1 MNLLA
6 DECVPA
12 EVVARLRADGHVVET
27 AGDDAPGAP
36 DDDVLARAAG
46 SGRVLVTAD
55 KDFGELVYRLGRA
68 HAGVV
73 LLRLAGVPPEER
85 AETVSAVFRDRVSE
99 LPGNFTVVEREAV
112 RVRRLRVA
120 AEPGAATDPARS
132 DGSGSS

>member
-12 EVVARLRADGHVVET
+12 EVVARLRADGHAVED

-73 LLRLAGVPPEER
+73 LLRLAGLSPQDR
-85 AETVSAVFRDRVSE
+85 AETVSLVFRERGSE
-99 LPGNFTVVEREAV
+99 LPGNFTVVELDTV
-112 RVRRLRVA
+112 RVRRPNA
-120 AEPGAATDPARS
+120 GTS
-132 DGSGSS
+132 SGNINV

>member
-12 EVVARLRADGHVVET
+12 ELVARLRADGHAVEA
-27 AGDDAPGAP
+27 AGDANPGAP

-46 SGRVLVTAD
+46 SGRVLVTVD

-73 LLRLAGVPPEER
+73 LLRLAGLSPDER
-85 AETVSAVFRDRVSE
+85 VEIVSAVFRDRTAD
-99 LPGNFTVVEREAV
+99 LPGNFTVVEPDSV
-112 RVRRLRVA
+112 RVRR
-120 AEPGAATDPARS
+120 PPSTP
-132 DGSGSS
+132 

>member
-12 EVVARLRADGHVVET
+12 EVVARLRADGHAVED
-27 AGDDAPGAP
+27 AGNDTPGAA

-73 LLRLAGVPPEER
+73 LLRLAGLSPQDR
-85 AETVSAVFRDRVSE
+85 AETVSLVFREHGSE
-99 LPGNFTVVEREAV
+99 LPGNFTVVEPYSV
-112 RVRRLRVA
+112 RVRRPNTR
-120 AEPGAATDPARS
+120 TS
-132 DGSGSS
+132 SGNINV

>member
-6 DECVPA
+6 DECVA
-12 EVVARLRADGHVVET
+12 AAVVARLRADGHAVEV
-27 AGDDAPGAP
+27 AGDSAPGAA
-36 DDDVLARAAG
+36 DDDVLDRAAA

-85 AETVSAVFRDRVSE
+85 AEKVSGVFRDRAAE
-99 LPGNFTVVEREAV
+99 LTGSFTVIERDTV
-112 RVRRLRVA
+112 RVRRPQGIA
-120 AEPGAATDPARS
+120 KSEPAPPQVPGDS
-132 DGSGSS
+132 

>member
-6 DECVPA
+6 D
-12 EVVARLRADGHVVET
+12 VVARLRADGHVIEA
-27 AGDDAPGAP
+27 AGDTAPGAP

-73 LLRLAGVPPEER
+73 LLRLAGISPEDR
-85 AETVSAVFRDRVSE
+85 AEIVSAVFRDRAAD
-99 LPGNFTVVEREAV
+99 LPGSFTVVEPDTV
-112 RVRRLRVA
+112 RVRRRLD
-120 AEPGAATDPARS
+120 AEPDPAR
-132 DGSGSS
+132 DIGSRDT

>member
-12 EVVARLRADGHVVET
+12 EVVARLRADGHAVEA
-27 AGDDAPGAP
+27 AGDTAPGAA

-46 SGRVLVTAD
+46 AGRVLVTAD

-73 LLRLAGVPPEER
+73 LLRLAGMPPDDR
-85 AETVSAVFRDRVSE
+85 AEVVSAVFRDRAAD
-99 LPGNFTVVEREAV
+99 LPGSFTVVEHDTV
-112 RVRRLRVA
+112 RVRR
-120 AEPGAATDPARS
+120 P
-132 DGSGSS
+132 SS